1 MYMYKWTSVHLFC
14 DKNYPDQ
21 FSHFSSIQPASE
33 IGQRTSLSTT
43 AVSTSNDSG
52 DSTTS
57 NDLGVSGDG
66 GKRRGGK
73 AVSDN
78 FVRLNM
84 KVKKFSKRPG
94 RSLTGSAYK
103 RHMWKKRQNQ
113 ESGSGVGGAGR
124 GGARRGGRGR
134 GGGRN
139 VCFKCGKP
147 GHWAKNCTDNGGSKN
162 LGTFAGE
169 AVKFD
174 DSLALGRE
182 DDVDSDMLEELA
194 KNSPFP
200 TVQEA
205 AMMARGIKLKPKAA
219 AAESSGQD
227 ESEADGRGGGENA
240 DSSSSSPSSSYVAP
254 PPCHTHSTPP
264 PPSVEPLYPLTEDGH
279 IISKNS
285 SIDINGYGYTPL
297 IGAGTPR
304 CVFDT
309 LRKFGYSSFRP
320 GQEEAIMNILSGT
333 KNLKIYQICVNVS
346 RKFLQVSRL

>member
-1 MYMYKWTSVHLFC
+1 M
-14 DKNYPDQ
+14 
-21 FSHFSSIQPASE
+21 
-33 IGQRTSLSTT
+33 STN
-43 AVSTSNDSG
+43 NDSG

-57 NDLGVSGDG
+57 NDLGVNGDG
-66 GKRRGGK
+66 GDKRRGGK

-103 RHMWKKRQNQ
+103 RQMWKKQQNQ
-113 ESGSGVGGAGR
+113 ETGSGVGGAGR
-124 GGARRGGRGR
+124 GGARIGRGR
-134 GGGRN
+134 GGGGRN
-139 VCFKCGKP
+139 ICFKCGKP
-147 GHWAKNCTDNGGSKN
+147 GHWAKNCTDKGGSKN

-219 AAESSGQD
+219 AAESSEQG

-240 DSSSSSPSSSYVAP
+240 DSSSLSPSSSFYMAP

-279 IISKNS
+279 VISKNS
-285 SIDINGYGYTPL
+285 S
-297 IGAGTPR
+297 
-304 CVFDT
+304 
-309 LRKFGYSSFRP
+309 
-320 GQEEAIMNILSGT
+320 M
-333 KNLKIYQICVNVS
+333 
-346 RKFLQVSRL
+346 

>member
-1 MYMYKWTSVHLFC
+1 MCTHVLLYFSPYAINFA
-14 DKNYPDQ
+14 N
-21 FSHFSSIQPASE
+21 SHFFSSTEPASE
-33 IGQRTSLSTT
+33 RGHTRSLSTT
-43 AVSTSNDSG
+43 AVFTDDPGTSTSS
-52 DSTTS
+52 
-57 NDLGVSGDG
+57 DLEVCGDG
-66 GKRRGGK
+66 VRKKGGK

-113 ESGSGVGGAGR
+113 ETGSGVGGAGR
-124 GGARRGGRGR
+124 GGARK
-134 GGGRN
+134 GGRN
-139 VCFKCGKP
+139 ICFKCGKP

-182 DDVDSDMLEELA
+182 DDVDSETLEELA

-205 AMMARGIKLKPKAA
+205 AMMARGIKVKPKAA
-219 AAESSGQD
+219 AQSSEQD
-227 ESEADGRGGGENA
+227 EVSAGEN
-240 DSSSSSPSSSYVAP
+240 DGVCGEEGENVGLSSLSSSSYVAP

-264 PPSVEPLYPLTEDGH
+264 PPSVEPLYRLTEDGN
-279 IISKNS
+279 IISK
-285 SIDINGYGYTPL
+285 T
-297 IGAGTPR
+297 
-304 CVFDT
+304 T
-309 LRKFGYSSFRP
+309 LFS
-320 GQEEAIMNILSGT
+320 
-333 KNLKIYQICVNVS
+333 
-346 RKFLQVSRL
+346 

>member
-1 MYMYKWTSVHLFC
+1 LEV
-14 DKNYPDQ
+14 
-21 FSHFSSIQPASE
+21 
-33 IGQRTSLSTT
+33 
-43 AVSTSNDSG
+43 SG
-52 DSTTS
+52 DS
-57 NDLGVSGDG
+57 G
-66 GKRRGGK
+66 GNKRGGK

-84 KVKKFSKRPG
+84 KVKKFCKRPG

-103 RHMWKKRQNQ
+103 RHMWKQRQKQ
-113 ESGSGVGGAGR
+113 ETGSGVGGAGR
-124 GGARRGGRGR
+124 GGARKGGR

-162 LGTFAGE
+162 LGKFAGE

-200 TVQEA
+200 TVQDA
-205 AMMARGIKLKPKAA
+205 AMMARGIKVKPKAA
-219 AAESSGQD
+219 AQSSEQGEMGVGEID
-227 ESEADGRGGGENA
+227 DGDNGKGGENA
-240 DSSSSSPSSSYVAP
+240 DSSTSTSSSSYVAP

-279 IISKNS
+279 VISKSFIIVMVMGIPS
-285 SIDINGYGYTPL
+285 SINV
-297 IGAGTPR
+297 GTPK

-309 LRKFGYSSFRP
+309 LKKFGYSSFRP
-320 GQEEAIMNILSGT
+320 GQEEAIMNILSGM
-333 KNLKIYQICVNVS
+333 
-346 RKFLQVSRL
+346 

>member
-1 MYMYKWTSVHLFC
+1 M
-14 DKNYPDQ
+14 
-21 FSHFSSIQPASE
+21 
-33 IGQRTSLSTT
+33 
-43 AVSTSNDSG
+43 
-52 DSTTS
+52 
-57 NDLGVSGDG
+57 
-66 GKRRGGK
+66 
-73 AVSDN
+73 SDN

-113 ESGSGVGGAGR
+113 ETGSGVGGAGR
-124 GGARRGGRGR
+124 GGAGKGRK

-139 VCFKCGKP
+139 ICFKCGKP
-147 GHWAKNCTDNGGSKN
+147 GHWARNCTDNGGSKN

-205 AMMARGIKLKPKAA
+205 AMMARGIKVKPKAA
-219 AAESSGQD
+219 AQSNEQDKVGAGERDSG
-227 ESEADGRGGGENA
+227 EEEGENA
-240 DSSSSSPSSSYVAP
+240 DSSSSSSYVAP

-264 PPSVEPLYPLTEDGH
+264 PPSVDPLYPPTENGR
-279 IISKNS
+279 IIGKRTS
-285 SIDINGYGYTPL
+285 SVLWLWVYP
-297 IGAGTPR
+297 
-304 CVFDT
+304 FD
-309 LRKFGYSSFRP
+309 
-320 GQEEAIMNILSGT
+320 
-333 KNLKIYQICVNVS
+333 
-346 RKFLQVSRL
+346 

>member
-1 MYMYKWTSVHLFC
+1 M
-14 DKNYPDQ
+14 
-21 FSHFSSIQPASE
+21 
-33 IGQRTSLSTT
+33 
-43 AVSTSNDSG
+43 
-52 DSTTS
+52 
-57 NDLGVSGDG
+57 GVSGG
-66 GKRRGGK
+66 GGDKRRGGK

-124 GGARRGGRGR
+124 GGARRGGRG
-134 GGGRN
+134 GGRN
-139 VCFKCGKP
+139 ICFKCGKP
-147 GHWAKNCTDNGGSKN
+147 GHWAKNCTDKGGSKN

-174 DSLALGRE
+174 DSLALRRE

-205 AMMARGIKLKPKAA
+205 AMMARGIKVKPKAA
-219 AAESSGQD
+219 AAESSEQGEVGVD
-227 ESEADGRGGGENA
+227 ETDGGGGGGGENA
-240 DSSSSSPSSSYVAP
+240 DSSSSSYVAP

-279 IISKNS
+279 VISKSS
-285 SIDINGYGYTPL
+285 SICVVYSIVSMVMGIPL
-297 IGAGTPR
+297 
-304 CVFDT
+304 
-309 LRKFGYSSFRP
+309 
-320 GQEEAIMNILSGT
+320 
-333 KNLKIYQICVNVS
+333 
-346 RKFLQVSRL
+346 